1 MTSYVWGFPG
11 VLNTDYSITSGG
23 TSSSNTV
30 TLKYL
35 TPGSKSVTV
44 NYTSNGCTAAT
55 AKSSTATVVNAL
67 PVPVITGP
75 AAPCVNS
82 TGNVYS
88 TAAGMTNYIWVV
100 SAGGTITSG
109 GGSSNNTVTVT
120 WNTAS
125 AQTVSVNYTNSNS
138 CTAAAPIVYNVTVDV
153 CFKTLNLTSVMLEG
167 LYNGVG
173 TMRRAQNALG
183 PKWPD
188 GSADHI
194 TVELHSTGSYSS
206 IVFSMTDVPLSTGG
220 NATIS
225 VPAVFNGLYYITI
238 KHRNSLETTTSSAIS
253 FSGNTITQS
262 FGLRANIYG
271 SNLGVSL
278 DGHFLIYGGDI
289 NQDGIVDTGDMNDI
303 DNGSTAILIGYN
315 PADANGDGIVDTSDM
330 NIVDNNS
337 TAIVLIR
344 LPH

>member
-1 MTSYVWGFPG
+1 
-11 VLNTDYSITSGG
+11 
-23 TSSSNTV
+23 
-30 TLKYL
+30 
-35 TPGSKSVTV
+35 
-44 NYTSNGCTAAT
+44 
-55 AKSSTATVVNAL
+55 
-67 PVPVITGP
+67 
-75 AAPCVNS
+75 
-82 TGNVYS
+82 
-88 TAAGMTNYIWVV
+88 
-100 SAGGTITSG
+100 
-109 GGSSNNTVTVT
+109 
-120 WNTAS
+120 
-125 AQTVSVNYTNSNS
+125 
-138 CTAAAPIVYNVTVDV
+138 
-153 CFKTLNLTSVMLEG
+153 MLQG
-167 LYNGVG
+167 LYNGGG
-173 TMRRAQNALG
+173 TMRQAQNALG

-262 FGLRANIYG
+262 FGLIANVYG
-271 SNLGVSL
+271 SNLGISL
-278 DGHFLIYGGDI
+278 DGHFLIYGGDV

-303 DNGSTAILIGYN
+303 DNGSTAILFGYN
-315 PADANGDGIVDTSDM
+315 TADANGDGIVDTSDM

-337 TAIVLIR
+337 TAIVFVR